1 MHRTPF
7 FLPFLHPEPNVPAT
21 LLIPLCAVAV
31 SAAIQA
37 AGLLI
42 WGASLTQR
50 VRQLEADVEPLKL
63 LPERFARIEVR
74 LDGMYEQLKDLN
86 SSIRWMREPVDGAR
100 G

>member
-1 MHRTPF
+1 MM
-7 FLPFLHPEPNVPAT
+7 N
-21 LLIPLCAVAV
+21 LLIALAAVAL
-31 SAAIQA
+31 AAAAQA

-74 LDGMYEQLKDLN
+74 LDGMYEQLKELN
-86 SSIRWMREPVDGAR
+86 SSIRWMRDPVDGLR

>member
-1 MHRTPF
+1 MS
-7 FLPFLHPEPNVPAT
+7 VG
-21 LLIPLCAVAV
+21 LLIPLLAVAV
-31 SAAIQA
+31 TAAIQA

-86 SSIRWMREPVDGAR
+86 SSIRWMREPVEHPSTR
-100 G
+100 P

>member
-1 MHRTPF
+1 MAV
-7 FLPFLHPEPNVPAT
+7 N
-21 LLIPLCAVAV
+21 LLIPLLAVAV
-31 SAAIQA
+31 TAAIQA

-86 SSIRWMREPVDGAR
+86 SSIRWMREPADHSSRV
-100 G
+100 